1 VQRRLP
7 RVGRV
12 LRAHAPPPLTVE
24 VKSRSMPIGI
34 MGIVDQ
40 HDPLIMAKAR
50 ANDVLNAAPDLES
63 MGNGSDCKQAI

>member
-1 VQRRLP
+1 
-7 RVGRV
+7 
-12 LRAHAPPPLTVE
+12 
-24 VKSRSMPIGI
+24 MPIGI